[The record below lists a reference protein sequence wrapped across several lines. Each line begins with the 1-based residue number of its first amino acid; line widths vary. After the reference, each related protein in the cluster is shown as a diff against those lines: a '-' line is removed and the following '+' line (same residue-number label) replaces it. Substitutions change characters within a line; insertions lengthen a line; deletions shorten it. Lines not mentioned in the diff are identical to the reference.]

1 MDRIPIVIQD
11 RGTGNYKRYGWVSI
25 DGRLY
30 SSYETPQ
37 QADRATVQ
45 GCWHGLVDV
54 MYTHREIVPLTR
66 IE

>member
-30 SSYETPQ
+30 SSYGTPQ
-37 QADRATVQ
+37 EADRFCSNT
-45 GCWHGLVDV
+45 WHGLVAN
-54 MYTHREIVPLTR
+54 MYDHREIVHLTR

>member
-30 SSYETPQ
+30 SSYGTPQ
-37 QADRATVQ
+37 EADRVTDDNT
-45 GCWHGLVDV
+45 WHGHVDN
-54 MYTHREIVPLTR
+54 MYSHREIVHLTR